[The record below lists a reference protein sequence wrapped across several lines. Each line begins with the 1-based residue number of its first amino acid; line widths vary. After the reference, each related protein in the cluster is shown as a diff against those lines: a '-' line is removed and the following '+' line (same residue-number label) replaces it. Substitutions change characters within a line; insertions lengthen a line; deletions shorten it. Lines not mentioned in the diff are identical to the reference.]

1 MLTYKGRS
9 FLSRIVEIYIKLT
22 GDQQVFRSAKKM
34 KNYMQE
40 RRVMNSKVYEIPRRE
55 KYASAI
61 GSYDFQ
67 GMNYHVLDPLKNKDT
82 PLEAEQE
89 SIILYFH
96 GGAYVN
102 QPVLQ
107 HWVFL
112 DEIAQK
118 SAMPII
124 VPIYPK
130 APNASCS
137 EAMEI
142 LLAFY
147 EQDFLKRAKGKR
159 IVFMGDS
166 AGGGLA
172 LAFYQVVQERELSLP
187 TMLQLFSPWV
197 DVTMTDPQISGLVKQ
212 DPMLSVEG
220 LKIMGRAWAK
230 DRVLEEPLIS
240 PIYGDLDLPCRVRIF
255 VGTREI
261 LLPDSRRLKEQL
273 LLKNKCNSEFQLDYF
288 EAVGMNH
295 VYVLLPI
302 PEGKAAINEI
312 VKGLFES

>member
-1 MLTYKGRS
+1 MLTCKERS
-9 FLSRIVEIYIKLT
+9 FVSRLAEVYIKLT
-22 GDQQVFRSAKKM
+22 GDQQVFRSTKKM

-61 GSYDFQ
+61 HSYTFQ
-67 GMNYHVLDPLKNKDT
+67 GMDYHVLDPLKNKNI
-82 PLEAEQE
+82 PLEEDQE

-118 SAMPII
+118 SATSIV

-130 APNASCS
+130 APNACCS
-137 EAMEI
+137 EAMET
-142 LLAFY
+142 LLVFY

-172 LAFYQVVQERELSLP
+172 ITFYKVVQERELRLP
-187 TMLQLFSPWV
+187 KLLQLFSPWV
-197 DVTMTDPQISGLVKQ
+197 DVTMTDPQIPGLIKQ

-220 LKIMGRAWAK
+220 LKIMGSAWAK
-230 DRVLEEPLIS
+230 ERELDDPFVS
-240 PIYGDLDLPCRVRIF
+240 PIYGDLELPCRVRIF

-261 LLPDSRRLKEQL
+261 LLPDSR
-273 LLKNKCNSEFQLDYF
+273 
-288 EAVGMNH
+288 
-295 VYVLLPI
+295 
-302 PEGKAAINEI
+302 
-312 VKGLFES
+312 